1 MINPRG
7 ILWIGSDRNDQVG
20 RKIKP
25 LKLPGAE
32 ASTKKIDWLEPS
44 KKHPFL
50 NLIINFNLPIGF
62 HWPPKSQLYSPSSIW
77 HLICPSSCVSAG
89 GISSDLGKVWLDIIW
104 WPAANCGSA
113 AAGWQIIISNFLNIL
128 FFLRHTI
135 LNVTWRAKGQN
146 VNTAVLH
153 WLHSPIKVCLEGG
166 VSIMDASITRNATCS
181 MQDHDVVLASM
192 W

>member
-1 MINPRG
+1 MAG
-7 ILWIGSDRNDQVG
+7 
-20 RKIKP
+20 
-25 LKLPGAE
+25 
-32 ASTKKIDWLEPS
+32 ASTQRIDWLEPS

-62 HWPPKSQLYSPSSIW
+62 HWPPKSQLYSCSSIW
-77 HLICPSSCVSAG
+77 HLICLSSCVSAG
-89 GISSDLGKVWLDIIW
+89 GISSDLGKFWLDIIW
-104 WPAANCGSA
+104 WPAASCSSA
-113 AAGWQIIISNFLNIL
+113 AAGWQIIIICHPAAAEIRIILILLIFL

-181 MQDHDVVLASM
+181 MQDRDAVLASM